1 MFSRARVDEGDVAD
15 GGRGVGAGGGGG
27 GGGSAVPPSLS
38 HNQQDGGRTLP
49 PAVRSV
55 SCAFLFLPLL
65 YVCFCFFPFPLILSP
80 ARTVGSLLLRQRR
93 RNHLKKKKV
102 SRNSLAVPGATV
114 VSRDLVP
121 HFSSPSGLSAY
132 LNIQSGLSMAAVT
145 SWRFMVTC
153 NITQNKY

>member
-1 MFSRARVDEGDVAD
+1 MFSGARVDEGDVAD
-15 GGRGVGAGGGGG
+15 GGG

-93 RNHLKKKKV
+93 RNHLKKKKKV